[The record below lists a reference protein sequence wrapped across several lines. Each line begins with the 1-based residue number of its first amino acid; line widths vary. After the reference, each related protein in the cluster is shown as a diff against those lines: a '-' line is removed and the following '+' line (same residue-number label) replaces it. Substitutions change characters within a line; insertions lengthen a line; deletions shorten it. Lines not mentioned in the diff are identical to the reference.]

1 VLTLLNLYEENSMN
15 IRFRL
20 ALSVLCV
27 TFLGLLVP
35 SALRADNLVS
45 NGNFASGG
53 IDWTFTPAASG
64 SDFFYETFPGDT
76 YAAFGGLSTGYY
88 DTIAQTLSTQSG
100 QSYTLSFL
108 IANDYGTQD
117 ADFQTLWDGVEVG
130 DVSGINWFG
139 YTEYT
144 FDVTGT
150 GGDTL
155 SFEGYQVP
163 SWYNLTDVSV
173 STTATPEPSSLYL
186 LGTGLVALGG
196 LVRRK
201 LRA

>member
-130 DVSGINWFG
+130 DVSGINWFQRQRRRNPRVFTCWVRDWLRWAAWCG
-139 YTEYT
+139 ASLGLRFVRDKEAAAGQFRNRK
-144 FDVTGT
+144 FD
-150 GGDTL
+150 
-155 SFEGYQVP
+155 P
-163 SWYNLTDVSV
+163 AKWR
-173 STTATPEPSSLYL
+173 SLKARPL
-186 LGTGLVALGG
+186 CV
-196 LVRRK
+196 
-201 LRA
+201 